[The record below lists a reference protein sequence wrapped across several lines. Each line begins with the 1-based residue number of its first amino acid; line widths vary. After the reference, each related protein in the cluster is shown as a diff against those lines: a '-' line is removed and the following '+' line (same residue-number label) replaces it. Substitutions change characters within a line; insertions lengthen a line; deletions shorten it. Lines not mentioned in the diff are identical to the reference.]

1 MELKVEALREGSVLV
16 TPEERLE
23 VQGAYDLKL
32 GLWRR
37 RRKIYQELWGMITEA
52 VTENLKDLK
61 VLSRIAFKFS
71 ELLHHFWQNYWAY
84 HAHLLSKRNSSIF
97 EAINP
102 VGRSRLEVK
111 LISTHTQV
119 CNIQVLFSQQ
129 F

>member
-1 MELKVEALREGSVLV
+1 MQLKVMELKVEALREGSVLV

-61 VLSRIAFKFS
+61 VLSRIAFKCS
-71 ELLHHFWQNYWAY
+71 ELLHHFWKNYWVH
-84 HAHLLSKRNSSIF
+84 HAHLLSKRNCSIF
-97 EAINP
+97 EAIDP
-102 VGRSRLEVK
+102 VGRSRSEV
-111 LISTHTQV
+111 
-119 CNIQVLFSQQ
+119 
-129 F
+129 